1 MSHTIVGREFDPLET
16 RGRRQF
22 RRLVQVEPDDCIAL
36 DQLCDDRPADEAAA
50 SRDDDNVSVSHP
62 GLLKGY
68 RYAGTRQRIG
78 ARSEEH
84 TSELQSLMRLSYAV
98 FCLKKKNIL
107 PASNRRIK

>member
-1 MSHTIVGREFDPLET
+1 MDHGGDTAAVALPHLRQRMSHTIVGREIDPLET

-36 DQLCDDRPADEAAA
+36 DQLCDDRPADESAA

-68 RYAGTRQRIG
+68 RYAGTRQRLG
-78 ARSEEH
+78 AARC
-84 TSELQSLMRLSYAV
+84 T
-98 FCLKKKNIL
+98 
-107 PASNRRIK
+107 